1 VRIAV
6 SWLWYVDVHDMT
18 SPQEFARPYVISWNL
33 TYRCNLACEHCYL
46 DAGPRPL
53 VGTENFADR
62 SELGT
67 EECFRV
73 IDEIAAFAPEC
84 LTILTGGEPLLRRD
98 ILDIVRRAAERELWV
113 VVGTNGVRI
122 TENVARHLAEAG
134 ARGLSLSLD
143 ALDPDRH
150 DGFRKVRGAWQ
161 NTVEGAAILNRTGLP
176 FIVQTTAGAHNL
188 GELDAIAD
196 FAHDR
201 LAARVWNLYFL
212 VPTGRGQFVSDMTA
226 AQYDEVLASLYRIQ
240 RKYTGRML
248 VNAKCA
254 PHYIKTILEN
264 AQVRA
269 EDEEPASAPGLPAG
283 SSAVASAKV
292 EGLANSGLSPIRTYS
307 GGAGGCP
314 AGTHYM
320 GIRPNGDVTPCP
332 YLPVF
337 AGTLRSA
344 GLADLWT
351 SSDLF
356 TDIRRRS
363 SLGGRCGACE
373 MNGHCGG
380 CRARAFGMT
389 GDLMAEDP
397 LCTHTPGK
405 FAGSPLLQRQTT
417 GFGPPSPLRG
427 FGPSTLR
434 EPQGRP
440 EQGRGE
446 TGSGPPLIEYG
457 SESPPTVAWD
467 DAAAARMKKIPA
479 FVRGMV
485 MKAVEESCR
494 RDGLDRVTVEE
505 LERIRARMPT
515 PKIFGSEAGPH

>member
-1 VRIAV
+1 MNTN
-6 SWLWYVDVHDMT
+6 S
-18 SPQEFARPYVISWNL
+18 FARPYVVSWNL

-46 DAGPRPL
+46 DAGGKPQ
-53 VGTENFADR
+53 VESENFADR

-73 IDEIAAFAPEC
+73 IDEIATFAPEC

-98 ILDIVRRAAERELWV
+98 ILEIVQRAAERELWV

-122 TENVARHLAEAG
+122 TENVARRLAAAG

-143 ALDPDRH
+143 ALDPERH
-150 DGFRKVRGAWQ
+150 DRFRNVRGAWR
-161 NTVEGAAILNRTGLP
+161 NTVEGAEILNATGLP
-176 FIVQTTAGAHNL
+176 FIVQTTAGSHNIA
-188 GELDAIAD
+188 ELEAIAD
-196 FAHDR
+196 FAHER
-201 LAARVWNLYFL
+201 LAAKVWNLYFL
-212 VPTGRGQFVSDMTA
+212 VPTGRGQFVSDISP

-240 RKYTGRML
+240 RKYSGRML

-254 PHYIKTILEN
+254 PHYIKTVLQN
-264 AQVRA
+264 AAAQEDPVVGQA
-269 EDEEPASAPGLPAG
+269 ESTSVSSLPGLPG
-283 SSAVASAKV
+283 
-292 EGLANSGLSPIRTYS
+292 IRTYS

-337 AGTLRSA
+337 AGTLRTAS
-344 GLADLWT
+344 LADLWT
-351 SSDLF
+351 SSELF
-356 TDIRRRS
+356 TDIRRRN
-363 SLGGRCGACE
+363 SLGGRCGECE

-397 LCTHTPGK
+397 LCTHTPGT
-405 FAGSPLLQRQTT
+405 FAASPLLLARRSAGEGGAGGGPASVAGRQRPTV
-417 GFGPPSPLRG
+417 L
-427 FGPSTLR
+427 
-434 EPQGRP
+434 
-440 EQGRGE
+440 
-446 TGSGPPLIEYG
+446 EYG
-457 SESPPTVAWD
+457 PESPSTVAWD
-467 DAAAARMKKIPA
+467 DAATARMKKVPA

-485 MKAVEESCR
+485 MRAVEESCR
-494 RDGLDRVTVEE
+494 KSGLDRVTVEE

-515 PKIFGSEAGPH
+515 PKMFG

>member
-1 VRIAV
+1 MANPN
-6 SWLWYVDVHDMT
+6 T
-18 SPQEFARPYVISWNL
+18 SAPALTRVEEFTRPYVISWNL

-46 DAGPRPL
+46 DAGGTPL
-53 VGTENFADR
+53 VRTENFADR

-73 IDEIAAFAPEC
+73 IDEIVAFAPEC

-98 ILDIVRRAAERELWV
+98 ILEIVRRAAERGLWV

-122 TENVARHLAEAG
+122 TENLARRLADAG

-150 DGFRKVRGAWQ
+150 DRFRKVRGAWR
-161 NTVEGAAILNRTGLP
+161 NTVEGAEILNETGLP
-176 FIVQTTAGAHNL
+176 FIVQTTAGSHNL
-188 GELDAIAD
+188 GELEAIAD

-201 LAARVWNLYFL
+201 LAAKVWNLYFL
-212 VPTGRGQFVSDMTA
+212 VPTGRGQFVSDITP
-226 AQYDEVLASLYRIQ
+226 AQYDDVLASLYRTQ
-240 RKYTGRML
+240 SKYTRRML

-264 AQVRA
+264 AVATPDSIRTNA
-269 EDEEPASAPGLPAG
+269 ESAP
-283 SSAVASAKV
+283 SS
-292 EGLANSGLSPIRTYS
+292 LGLSPIRTYS

-314 AGTHYM
+314 AGTHYL

-344 GLADLWT
+344 SLADLWT
-351 SSDLF
+351 SSELF
-356 TDIRRRS
+356 ADIRRRS

-373 MNGHCGG
+373 MNTHCGG
-380 CRARAFGMT
+380 CRARAYGMT

-405 FAGSPLLQRQTT
+405 FVGSPLL
-417 GFGPPSPLRG
+417 PPSPLRG
-427 FGPSTLR
+427 FG
-434 EPQGRP
+434 EA
-440 EQGRGE
+440 
-446 TGSGPPLIEYG
+446 G
-457 SESPPTVAWD
+457 SEAKGAPTIQYGLEAPATIEWD
-467 DAAAARMKKIPA
+467 DAAAERMKKIPA

-485 MKAVEESCR
+485 TKAVEESCR
-494 RDGLDRVTVEE
+494 KRGLDRVTSEE
-505 LERIRARMPT
+505 LERIRERMPT
-515 PKIFGSEAGPH
+515 PKLFG